1 MGEARAGSAASSRR
15 PRRTRPGRAGL
26 ELLLT
31 CEHGGHS
38 VPARWRPLFR
48 GQRRL
53 LASHRGWDIGALR
66 VARALARRLDVPLV
80 ASTTTRLL
88 VDLNRSL
95 GHRKLLSE
103 LTRGLPREE
112 RARLIER
119 HWRPHRAE
127 VERRCERSIAAGRR
141 VLHVAVHSF
150 TPVLD
155 GQVREVDVGLL
166 YDPARAL
173 ERRIGRAM
181 QRELARAL
189 PKLRVRR
196 NQPYHG
202 TSDGLTTHLRRRF
215 DAGAYAGIELELN
228 QALLGDKGEEGLVR
242 AVEDALRTMSA

>member
-1 MGEARAGSAASSRR
+1 MGEARAGRAAGSRR
-15 PRRTRPGRAGL
+15 ARRTGPARGAF

-38 VPARWRPLFR
+38 VPARWRPLVR
-48 GQRRL
+48 GHRRL

-88 VDLNRSL
+88 IDLNRSL
-95 GHRKLLSE
+95 GHRKLFSE
-103 LTRGLPREE
+103 LTRGLPSEE
-112 RARLIER
+112 RARLLER

-127 VERRCERSIAAGRR
+127 VEGRCERSIAAGRR

-155 GQVREVDVGLL
+155 GEVREVDVGLL
-166 YDPARAL
+166 YDPASRL

-181 QRELARAL
+181 QRELARAF
-189 PKLRVRR
+189 PQMRVRC
-196 NQPYHG
+196 NQPYRG

-215 DAGAYAGIELELN
+215 AAKDYAGIELELN
-228 QALLGDKGEEGLVR
+228 QALLGKKGEIALLR
-242 AVEDALRTMSA
+242 AVADALRTLTA